1 MSSATTQAEAFE
13 ACRAWAEAAT
23 GLQVDKKR
31 QKVADA
37 GRPQG
42 LYLAVEWPTDEAVG
56 ATPYQRVGEPIDPD
70 PGTYDHEHIQLQ
82 RRRGVFRVE
91 AFGAGAIDALTGLRA
106 ALRDPQFKGQLRASG
121 VALQVVGGPVDTS
134 SLRDTSWEE
143 SALVDFECL
152 YVRRW
157 VGQTAIIQSATVEAE
172 IAAYDG
178 DPDPHEVDFTV
189 PVGPAP

>member
-1 MSSATTQAEAFE
+1 MSSVTTQAAAFE

-23 GLQVDKKR
+23 GLLIDYKR

-37 GRPQG
+37 GRPV
-42 LYLAVEWPTDEAVG
+42 LPYLAVEWPTDEAVG
-56 ATPYQRVGEPIDPD
+56 ATPYQRVGEEITPD
-70 PGTYDHEHIQLQ
+70 PGIYDHEHIQLQ

-91 AFGAGAIDALTGLRA
+91 AFGTGAMDTLTGLRA
-106 ALRDPQFKGQLRASG
+106 ALRDPQLKPLLRDNG
-121 VALQVVGGPVDTS
+121 VALQVLGGPVETS
-134 SLRDTSWEE
+134 ELRDTSWEE
-143 SALVDFECL
+143 SAIVDFACL

-157 VGQTAIIQSATVEAE
+157 EGRTAIIQSATVEAE

-178 DPDPHEVDFTV
+178 DPDPLEVDFTV